1 MSVVSTA
8 ISTAAAAAS
17 HALNAQAMNI
27 VALKMKS
34 DAATS
39 IANMLE
45 QAVQPP
51 DRSNGTKK
59 VDVEA

>member
-8 ISTAAAAAS
+8 ATTFAAN

-34 DAATS
+34 DAAAA

-45 QAVQPP
+45 QAVQPA
-51 DRSNGTKK
+51 NGSDGSKK
-59 VDVEA
+59 VDVRV

>member
-8 ISTAAAAAS
+8 ISTFTAG

-59 VDVEA
+59 VDITV

>member
-8 ISTAAAAAS
+8 ISTVAAK

-34 DAATS
+34 DAAAS

-51 DRSNGTKK
+51 DGSNGTKK
-59 VDVEA
+59 VDIKV